1 MRRLTPGHA
10 YVLDGGHGLIKIGR
24 TNTPSARFKAIQA
37 MGGIREMRTWLSP
50 QIEDSSALEAR
61 AHAALASCR
70 VVGEWFACDFSAA
83 VTVVEAMLP
92 SFSLF
97 DAAAHAERL
106 ARQRQMSNAVCE
118 KMLSGARMEGVIAR
132 AASHLR
138 MALYAAE
145 VMNSTMQ
152 YLVRLWGVADG
163 CDASAAQFLFLR
175 LVTDQRV
182 THAQLI
188 SHMAA
193 GAVNEL
199 HQLRGAELPADKF
212 IEMAFLALDN
222 NFDEAD
228 MLLSVTD
235 VWNFWREMDD
245 GALFLAPI
253 EGVDTG
259 SGEVAV

>member
-1 MRRLTPGHA
+1 
-10 YVLDGGHGLIKIGR
+10 
-24 TNTPSARFKAIQA
+24 
-37 MGGIREMRTWLSP
+37 
-50 QIEDSSALEAR
+50 
-61 AHAALASCR
+61 
-70 VVGEWFACDFSAA
+70 
-83 VTVVEAMLP
+83 MLP

-106 ARQRQMSNAVCE
+106 ARQRKMSNAVCE
-118 KMLSGARMEGVIAR
+118 KMLSGARMEGVIAL

-138 MALYAAE
+138 LALYAAE

-152 YLVRLWGVADG
+152 YLVRLWGIAVG
-163 CDASAAQFLFLR
+163 CDASAAQILFLR

-245 GALFLAPI
+245 SALNLAPI

-259 SGEVAV
+259 SGEVAL